1 MKIIS
6 PNDLDRILKPE
17 GYPYVF
23 VTKLTS
29 GDRIRWFD
37 QDAVVTAVNPRPD
50 ACYIKV
56 IDPLDQQEKEFKYK
70 KTDELVTAPRNHLN

>member
-6 PNDLDRILKPE
+6 PKDLDRILKPE
-17 GYPYVF
+17 GYSYVL
-23 VTKLTS
+23 VTKLTPR
-29 GDRIRWFD
+29 DRIRWFD
-37 QDAVVTAVNPRPD
+37 QDAIVTAVDIRSD
-50 ACYIKV
+50 TCYIKV